1 MAQDVITK
9 VVRIETNYADAV
21 KGIEEYTRALEEVK
35 EAEQDVK
42 DQFEK
47 GEITVEQRNKSL
59 IALKETEK
67 EYKRGIRELSKE
79 IQNNIKQE
87 SEKEGS
93 LRSLRAAL
101 SNVTKE

>member
-67 EYKRGIRELSKE
+67 
-79 IQNNIKQE
+79 
-87 SEKEGS
+87 
-93 LRSLRAAL
+93 
-101 SNVTKE
+101 